1 MTAVIAWM
9 FGTKLGRAVTLAA
22 VILLCWWA
30 FSSHY
35 EQAGYGRCQR
45 EHAAAVARA
54 DAEQARQNA
63 ANDKTSAKVGQAAAI
78 KAGEAIVAVDTQ
90 TTKTKENTD
99 RVYSKPPTTAPIALG
114 SCVHPVDD
122 SVQDDIDRAVDRA
135 NSTGSTLQA
144 TGGAYRAASAAE
156 RSMGR
161 VGAFNRGF
169 ERGYGQVE
177 QASGGLDRGRAGG
190 RAEATGPKKRGA
202 WMSRRA

>member
-9 FGTKLGRAVTLAA
+9 FGTKIGRAVTLAA

-35 EQAGYGRCQR
+35 EKVGYDKCQA
-45 EHAAAVARA
+45 EHALAVANA
-54 DAEQARQNA
+54 NVKQAAKNA
-63 ANDKTSAKVGQAAAI
+63 ANDALSAGIGQKSAKAAD
-78 KAGEAIVAVDTQ
+78 KAVAAVDKQ

-135 NSTGSTLQA
+135 NATGSTLQA
-144 TGGAYRAASAAE
+144 TGRPYRTAGTSK
-156 RSMGR
+156 RSVDR
-161 VGAFNRGF
+161 VEAFNRGY
-169 ERGYGQVE
+169 ERGHGQVE

-202 WMSRRA
+202 WLSRRA